1 MDNPISRLLADLDEE
16 GVLNSVRQ
24 ALAEGADPLTVLE
37 ACRAGMLLVGKRYE
51 TNEYF
56 VSDLM
61 LAGEI
66 FKQVAELLQPVL
78 KADASPSKGHVV
90 IGTVQGDIHDIGKDL
105 VVSMIKA
112 NGYTVHDLGVDVPPE
127 KFVAAVQATGA
138 TVLGLSAL
146 LTVGYDAIKATVAA
160 ISAAG
165 LRAQVRIMIGGGP
178 INDEVQTYTGA
189 DAWGRDAQAAVAL
202 CEQWLKEA
210 VK

>member
-78 KADASPSKGHVV
+78 KADAGPSKGHVV